1 MTKITK
7 LVEASASSWSP
18 WNRLLSYCRKQKPQR
33 FCNFPWRPY
42 CRSQAFWSS
51 KNVFGPLTLVI
62 AIVDF
67 KNLVLGSVVPLTTF
81 LVLASS
87 WFAKFWVFFRS
98 FRIALVDVLSS
109 LSKWLHSISG
119 VFINS
124 KNWFFFINAYIGGQ
138 IFFILG
144 LQIIIR
150 PKLGVR

>member
-33 FCNFPWRPY
+33 FCNFPWQLY
-42 CRSQAFWSS
+42 FKSQAFWSS
-51 KNVFGPLTLVI
+51 KNVFGPLTLVV
-62 AIVDF
+62 AVVYF
-67 KNLVLGSVVPLTTF
+67 KNLALGSVVPLTMF

-87 WFAKFWVFFRS
+87 WFAKFWAFFRS

-124 KNWFFFINAYIGGQ
+124 KNWFFFYKCLYWRSVFLYWGC
-138 IFFILG
+138 
-144 LQIIIR
+144 
-150 PKLGVR
+150 KL